1 MKAALVC
8 IFSFISFFQ
17 VSTTDLSKSF
27 QQASLSAEQ
36 AQAFY
41 EKVLT
46 IKTTDESASLYKGAA
61 LVTLAKFE
69 KKIKVKKDLV
79 KEGALLIEAAIERE
93 PTNVE
98 FRLVRLIIQENTPKI
113 VGYYKNIDSDKKLII
128 KQYDQQSTAVK
139 KWIKTYAEQSKA
151 FTAEERNK
159 LL

>member
-1 MKAALVC
+1 MKIAFVWM
-8 IFSFISFFQ
+8 ISFMSFFQ
-17 VSTTDLSKSF
+17 VSTADLSKSF

-41 EKVLT
+41 EKASL

-69 KKIKVKKDLV
+69 KKIKVKKELV
-79 KEGALLIEAAIERE
+79 QEGALLIEAAIEKE

-113 VGYYKNIDSDKKLII
+113 VGYYKNIDIDKNIII
-128 KQYDQQSTAVK
+128 KQYGQQTTALK

-151 FTAEERNK
+151 FTVDERNK

>member
-1 MKAALVC
+1 MKIALVLLA
-8 IFSFISFFQ
+8 SFISFFQ

-46 IKTTDESASLYKGAA
+46 IKTTDESATLYKGAA
-61 LVTLAKFE
+61 LVTKAKFE
-69 KKIKVKKDLV
+69 KKIKDKKDLV
-79 KEGALLIEAAIERE
+79 KEGALLIEAAIEKE
-93 PTNVE
+93 PANVE

-113 VGYYKNIDSDKKLII
+113 VGYYKNIDSDKNMII
-128 KQYDQQSTAVK
+128 KQYSHQSTALK
-139 KWIKTYAEQSKA
+139 KWIKSYAEQSKA
-151 FTAEERNK
+151 FTADDRNK

>member
-1 MKAALVC
+1 MKIAL
-8 IFSFISFFQ
+8 IWLISFISFFQ

-46 IKTTDESASLYKGAA
+46 LKTTDESATIYKGAA

-69 KKIKVKKDLV
+69 KKIKDKKEFV
-79 KEGALLIEAAIERE
+79 KEGALLIEAAIEKE
-93 PTNVE
+93 PANVE

-113 VGYYKNIDSDKKLII
+113 VGYYKNIDSDKTMIV
-128 KQYDQQSTAVK
+128 KQYSHQSTALK
-139 KWIKTYAEQSKA
+139 KWIKSYAEQSKA
-151 FTAEERNK
+151 FTADDRNK

>member
-69 KKIKVKKDLV
+69 KKIKVKKELV

>member
-1 MKAALVC
+1 MKIAL
-8 IFSFISFFQ
+8 IWMISFISFFQ

-41 EKVLT
+41 EKTLT
-46 IKTTDESASLYKGAA
+46 IKDESATVYKGAA

-69 KKIKVKKDLV
+69 KKIRDKKELV
-79 KEGALLIEAAIERE
+79 KEGALMIEAAIEKE

-113 VGYYKNIDSDKKLII
+113 VGYYKNIDKDKNMIVN
-128 KQYDQQSTAVK
+128 QYSHQSTALK
-139 KWIKTYAEQSKA
+139 KWIKSYAEQSKA
-151 FTAEERNK
+151 FTADDRNK

>member
-1 MKAALVC
+1 MKVAL
-8 IFSFISFFQ
+8 IWIISFISFFQ

-41 EKVLT
+41 EKTLT
-46 IKTTDESASLYKGAA
+46 SKDESAIVYKGAA

-69 KKIKVKKDLV
+69 KKIRDKKELV
-79 KEGALLIEAAIERE
+79 KEGALMIEAAIEKE

-113 VGYYKNIDSDKKLII
+113 VGYYKNIDSDKTMIVKE
-128 KQYDQQSTAVK
+128 YSHQSTALK
-139 KWIKTYAEQSKA
+139 KWIKSYAEESKA
-151 FTAEERNK
+151 FTADDRNK